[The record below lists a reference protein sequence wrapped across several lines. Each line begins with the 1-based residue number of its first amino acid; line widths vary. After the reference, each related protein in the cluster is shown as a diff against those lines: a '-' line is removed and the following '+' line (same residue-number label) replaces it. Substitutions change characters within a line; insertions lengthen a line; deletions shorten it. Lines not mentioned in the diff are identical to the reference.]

1 MNNMLVYAAKER
13 KSFSEASLNEID
25 SMIFSQLAYC
35 NFDLLPQI
43 TKLTDL
49 ASDDEIKTLTQ
60 GNLGG
65 KNTEKL
71 IKIMIKNPRFK
82 NVSWHQAISKV
93 DAKTQM
99 QFNAV
104 TFYVATGEYYVAYRG
119 TTATTIGWKENFNMS
134 FRDWV
139 PAHYFARSYYR
150 KVRNKFPGKFYI
162 GGHSKGGNLAFAVA
176 LGLKEADLANIVRID
191 CFDGPGFHNQDRLKN
206 KFLKLKGKIHKY
218 IPQGSL
224 IGILQDD
231 LIGEKDYCTIVAAA
245 GVNILQHD
253 MFNWRVKND
262 KFVTLK
268 QLDSTSE
275 ISWKA
280 IAEWLKNTTDA
291 ERRDF
296 IEMLYLTVSDTNQI
310 YFRNL
315 LTPKTTY
322 KLATCLIKN
331 SSVKKEV
338 WEPIIRKL
346 FQAYVNS
353 GTTTL
358 NDQRRNNLMSFK
370 NILDEQRR

>member
-1 MNNMLVYAAKER
+1 MDNMLRYAAKER
-13 KSFSEASLNEID
+13 RNFNEFPLNEID

-35 NFDLLPQI
+35 NFDALPRI
-43 TKLTDL
+43 TSLQDL
-49 ASDDEIKTLTQ
+49 ASDEEIETLTK

-82 NVSWHQAISKV
+82 NVSWQQAVSKI

-104 TFYVATGEYYVAYRG
+104 TFYIADGQSYIAYRG

-134 FRDWV
+134 FNNWV

-150 KVRNKFPGKFYI
+150 RIKELFPGKFYL

-176 LGLKEADLANIVRID
+176 LSLNESDLSNIVRID
-191 CFDGPGFHNQDRLKN
+191 CFDGPGFHNQDRLKK

-231 LIGEKDYCTIVAAA
+231 LIGEKDYCTIVAASGA
-245 GVNILQHD
+245 NLLQHD
-253 MFNWRVKND
+253 MFTWRVKKD
-262 KFVTLK
+262 KFVTVK
-268 QLDSTSE
+268 QLDSGSE

-280 IAEWLKNTTDA
+280 IAEWLKNTSDT
-291 ERRDF
+291 ERKDF
-296 IEMLYLTVSDTNQI
+296 IEMLYLTVSDSNQI

-322 KLATCLIKN
+322 KLATRLIKN
-331 SSVKKEV
+331 SSAQKEV
-338 WEPIIRKL
+338 WKPIIRKL
-346 FQAYVNS
+346 FKAYVNS
-353 GTTTL
+353 GTAAL
-358 NDQRRNNLMSFK
+358 SEQRKNQLENFK
-370 NILDEQRR
+370 NILDDQRK

>member
-1 MNNMLVYAAKER
+1 MLTYAAKEKR
-13 KSFSEASLNEID
+13 SFNEFPLNEVD

-35 NFDLLPQI
+35 NFDALSQRHSLQS
-43 TKLTDL
+43 LTSDEEINTL
-49 ASDDEIKTLTQ
+49 AQ

-71 IKIMIKNPRFK
+71 IKIMLENPRFK
-82 NVSWHQAISKV
+82 NLCWSNGVSKV

-104 TFYVATGEYYVAYRG
+104 TFCIAENQYYIAYRG

-134 FRDWV
+134 FNDWV

-150 KVRNKFPGKFYI
+150 KIKNLLSGKFYL

-176 LGLKEADLANIVRID
+176 LHLKDSDLSHIDRID
-191 CFDGPGFHNQDRLKN
+191 CFDGPGFHNQERLKN
-206 KFLKLKGKIHKY
+206 SFLKLKGKIHKY

-231 LIGEKDYCTIVAAA
+231 LIGEKDYCTVVAAS
-245 GVNILQHD
+245 GNSLLQHD
-253 MFNWRVKND
+253 MFTWHVIDDRFATV
-262 KFVTLK
+262 K

-275 ISWKA
+275 VSWKA
-280 IAEWLKNTTDA
+280 IAEWLKNTNDT
-291 ERRDF
+291 ERKDF

-310 YFRNL
+310 YFRKL

-322 KLATCLIKN
+322 KLATRLIKN
-331 SSVKKEV
+331 SSTQKNV

-346 FQAYVNS
+346 FKAYVNS
-353 GTTTL
+353 GTVAFSE
-358 NDQRRNNLMSFK
+358 QRKNQLSNFK
-370 NILDEQRR
+370 RILDEQRNK